1 MLLTLNLKEYKKTF
15 TTSLKIT
22 YCTAIHEIKR
32 SEKLVLLYYDFYFCS
47 DFWSLR
53 FALIYIS

>member
-1 MLLTLNLKEYKKTF
+1 MENIYNFIKK
-15 TTSLKIT
+15 T

-32 SEKLVLLYYDFYFCS
+32 SEKLVLLYYDFYFCP

-53 FALIYIS
+53 FALIYISY